1 MAVLMWGKKKKNE
14 SFTPLRDAGGDMPA
28 PSVPIH
34 QPPAAHGPSA
44 PALKELVRKRLM
56 TDMLRGFTADDMGSV
71 MLVDSLTV
79 RILSGAYKLSEL
91 LEENINLVEN
101 ITARDAAGS
110 YLGRQPMPN
119 MTACYFITPTV
130 ESINRML
137 ADYKDKRSPMY
148 GKCHVFLSS
157 RLSDALLAK
166 IKAHNIIKY
175 VATFKEINLEY
186 VLAEDNCFVLDSPQS
201 LPLLFAPEES
211 PTLTLTRTRTLTLTL
226 TLTLTR
232 ILSLSLSLS
241 LSLALSR

>member
-166 IKAHNIIKY
+166 IKAHSIIS
-175 VATFKEINLEY
+175 
-186 VLAEDNCFVLDSPQS
+186 LDLPRSP
-201 LPLLFAPEES
+201 
-211 PTLTLTRTRTLTLTL
+211 
-226 TLTLTR
+226 
-232 ILSLSLSLS
+232 
-241 LSLALSR
+241 

>member
-28 PSVPIH
+28 PPVPIH
-34 QPPAAHGPSA
+34 QPPAAHAPPA

-71 MLVDSLTV
+71 MLVDNLTV
-79 RILSGAYKLSEL
+79 RVLSGAYKLSEL

-157 RLSDALLAK
+157 RLSNALLAK
-166 IKAHNIIKY
+166 IK
-175 VATFKEINLEY
+175 VA
-186 VLAEDNCFVLDSPQS
+186 A
-201 LPLLFAPEES
+201 
-211 PTLTLTRTRTLTLTL
+211 
-226 TLTLTR
+226 
-232 ILSLSLSLS
+232 
-241 LSLALSR
+241 